1 LRDHCETALSV
12 LLESFIHEGV
22 ATTKNVEHDLRQEL
36 GLVASS
42 IASIGDASRNILTTA
57 LVVDDRVAVLNLTT
71 MTNVGLNK
79 DIDEVLDDL
88 LVGATLHN
96 DDTPRLQWFRV
107 WQKELL
113 TTKVPAALS
122 ARVELLTGE
131 LDLGVLEKT
140 GSGLE
145 KSGMKNE
152 G

>member
-1 LRDHCETALSV
+1 LRDHCETALGV

-79 DIDEVLDDL
+79 DIDKVLDDL

-96 DDTPRLQWFRV
+96 DDTP
-107 WQKELL
+107 
-113 TTKVPAALS
+113 
-122 ARVELLTGE
+122 
-131 LDLGVLEKT
+131 
-140 GSGLE
+140 
-145 KSGMKNE
+145 
-152 G
+152 

>member
-1 LRDHCETALSV
+1 
-12 LLESFIHEGV
+12 
-22 ATTKNVEHDLRQEL
+22 
-36 GLVASS
+36 
-42 IASIGDASRNILTTA
+42 
-57 LVVDDRVAVLNLTT
+57 

-122 ARVELLTGE
+122 ARVELLTSE

-145 KSGMKNE
+145 TSGMKNE
-152 G
+152 V